1 MSYLCSLSDDEFRH
15 EMKTM
20 SRRTQ
25 IEQLLSS
32 NPDDPFLRFAIAM
45 EWQNEGVTENALEA
59 WQWFEN
65 HAPDYNGYYYHY
77 ASLLISLR
85 RLEEAQSL
93 IKKGMEVTAKQ
104 GDRHAWNELNNLLS
118 AIV

>member
-1 MSYLCSLSDDEFRH
+1 MSYLCSLFSDVFRH
-15 EMKTM
+15 KMKTM

-45 EWQNEGVTENALEA
+45 EWQNEGVAEKALEA

-65 HAPDYNGYYYHY
+65 HAPGYNGYYYHY
-77 ASLLISLR
+77 ATLLITLH
-85 RLEEAQSL
+85 RLEEAQSV
-93 IKKGMEVTAKQ
+93 IENGMDVTAKQ